1 MDKDEEFIV
10 MPTNDPIID
19 RSDCMN
25 RLAHQIDRTRDPVA
39 RAMLVSMMD
48 KVLHSISLPKQQGEL
63 VLLAGGRND

>member
-39 RAMLVSMMD
+39 RAMLVAMMD
-48 KVLHSISLPKQQGEL
+48 KVLHSISLPKKPDL
-63 VLLAGGRND
+63 VLISGGKND